1 MTAYT
6 IKPLETAIAHSTGGR
21 NGHSETE
28 DGSVSVNLSVRKG
41 MGGPGLPNTTTPEHL
56 FAAG

>member
-28 DGSVSVNLSVRKG
+28 DRSVQRQSVGAQRH
-41 MGGPGLPNTTTPEHL
+41 GPGR
-56 FAAG
+56 AS